1 MVRSK
6 GEYEK
11 LMQNRP
17 HVVILGAGASMAA
30 IEKGDK
36 NGRPISCMKNFLKN
50 IGIEYILE
58 GIKLETESDNLEDIY
73 SELDEKSK
81 TNNDFQKKK
90 LELEKAIF
98 DYFDKFEIPDEPIIY
113 DYLLLG
119 LKENDLIASFNWDP
133 FLIQAGNRLIE
144 KGIISPEKLPRIVF
158 LHGNIG
164 VCYDRNKN
172 RTYLS
177 SHYDNRYE
185 KSKLLYPI
193 KRKDYTSDLII
204 SESWKMLENY
214 LHNAYV
220 LTIFG
225 YGAPNSDASAV
236 ELLKK
241 AWGNLEKRNLE
252 EIEII
257 DIANEEQLYERWK
270 PFIFNNNYRCRKSFY
285 DSMIFQC
292 PRRTSCYL
300 FDVTMKCLWGNLE
313 RGFKQNMS
321 FTDLKSKINPL
332 ILDENENK
340 NNLLDPYLGCVSLD
354 DERLPDYWRDFDRSR
369 CSNEKI

>member
-1 MVRSK
+1 MIRNK
-6 GEYEK
+6 KDFEK
-11 LMQNRP
+11 IMRNRP
-17 HVVILGAGASMAA
+17 HVVILGAGASKAT
-30 IEKGDK
+30 IETGDK
-36 NGRPISCMKNFLKN
+36 NGRHISCMDNFLKN
-50 IGIEYILE
+50 MGIEYVLE

-81 TNNDFQKKK
+81 ENNDFHKKK

-98 DYFDKFEIPDEPIIY
+98 DYFDKFEIPDEPTIY

-133 FLIQAGNRLIE
+133 LLIQAGNRLIE
-144 KGIISPEKLPRIVF
+144 KGIISPEKLPRVVF

-164 VCYDRNKN
+164 VCYDRKMN
-172 RTYLS
+172 RIHLS
-177 SHYDNRYE
+177 SHYDNQYE

-193 KRKDYTSDLII
+193 KRKDYTSNIVI

-214 LHNAYV
+214 LHEAYV

-225 YGAPNSDASAV
+225 YGAPDSDVSAV

-241 AWGNLEKRNLE
+241 AWKNLGERNLE

-257 DIANEEQLYERWK
+257 DIADEEQLYKRWK
-270 PFIFNNNYRCRKSFY
+270 LFIFNSHYRCVKSFY

-292 PRRTSCYL
+292 PRRTSYYL
-300 FDVTMKCLWGNLE
+300 FDVTMNSLWGNLK

-321 FTDLKSKINPL
+321 FVDLKSKINPL
-332 ILDENENK
+332 ILDEKENK
-340 NNLLDPYLGCVSLD
+340 DNLLDPYLVCVSFN
-354 DERLPDYWRDFDRSR
+354 DEKLPDYWHDFD
-369 CSNEKI
+369 KK